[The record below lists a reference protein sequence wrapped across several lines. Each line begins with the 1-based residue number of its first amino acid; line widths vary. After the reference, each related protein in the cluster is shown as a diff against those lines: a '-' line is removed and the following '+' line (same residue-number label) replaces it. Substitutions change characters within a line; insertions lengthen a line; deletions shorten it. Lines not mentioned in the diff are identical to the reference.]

1 MISGSEILN
10 AQLGLHP
17 ASRNL
22 GRRVMM
28 SGEECRRMEALDIR
42 SVATL
47 AALPPS
53 SLVVI

>member
-1 MISGSEILN
+1 MISGSEIPN

-28 SGEECRRMEALDIR
+28 SGEECRRMEAVDIR
-42 SVATL
+42 RVVAL

-53 SLVVI
+53 SLVVT

>member
-1 MISGSEILN
+1 MISGSEIPN

-28 SGEECRRMEALDIR
+28 SGEECRRMEVVDIR
-42 SVATL
+42 RVVAL
-47 AALPPS
+47 ATLPPS
-53 SLVVI
+53 SLVVT